1 MAAEKDIK
9 DVEMSWGRK
18 QDAEFKEEQET
29 ICLESSVQEGLDRK

>member
-1 MAAEKDIK
+1 MAAEKDVK

-29 ICLESSVQEGLDRK
+29 HMSGVQCARRAG